1 MRLQNMKASETTEQ
15 IKLFTWARQQA
26 EYIPELALMYHV
38 PNEGKRKQT
47 TGQIMKAQGVKAG
60 VPDLCLP
67 VSRNGFHGMYIEM
80 KFGSNRPTKAQREY
94 MAALQEAGN
103 MAKVAYSAEQAREII
118 RNYLSRADGFD
129 LVNCEEAL
137 KMFGACEGVP
147 EEVFPASP
155 CRKCEFYKENR
166 KKGE

>member
-47 TGQIMKAQGVKAG
+47 TGQIMKAEGMKAG
-60 VPDLCLP
+60 VPDICLP
-67 VSRNGFHGMYIEM
+67 VARKGYNALYIEM
-80 KFGSNRPTKAQREY
+80 KFGSNRTTKAQREY